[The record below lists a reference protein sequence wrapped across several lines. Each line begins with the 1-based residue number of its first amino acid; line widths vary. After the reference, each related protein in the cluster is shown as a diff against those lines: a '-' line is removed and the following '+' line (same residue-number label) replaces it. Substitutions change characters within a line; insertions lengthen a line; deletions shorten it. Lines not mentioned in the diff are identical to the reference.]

1 MTGRARWGGG
11 TALVLAVTLGAL
23 HCNDGPTGPTA
34 GTLSVR
40 LSNAGSS
47 DRAMLLQIAG
57 TDSSARIDTV
67 QATPGSS
74 YRIFVQRQ
82 SGSAWRAIVTGN
94 LSNGVL
100 LSLGVPDKDRASA
113 YTGTILD
120 VADAAFADVP
130 PGSRQLSVAP

>member
-1 MTGRARWGGG
+1 MRARWG
-11 TALVLAVTLGAL
+11 APLVLAVMIGAL

-40 LSNAGSS
+40 LANAGSS

-57 TDSSARIDTV
+57 TDTSARIDTV
-67 QATPGSS
+67 QAATGSS
-74 YRIFVQRQ
+74 YRVFVQRQ
-82 SGSAWRAIVTGN
+82 SRIQWRAIVTGN

-100 LSLGVPDKDRASA
+100 LSIGVPDKDRASA

-120 VADAAFADVP
+120 VADATFADVP

>member
-1 MTGRARWGGG
+1 MRARARCGA
-11 TALVLAVTLGAL
+11 ALVLAVTLGAL
-23 HCNDGPTGPTA
+23 YCTEGPTGPTA

-40 LSNAGSS
+40 LANAGSS

-57 TDSSARIDTV
+57 TDTSARIDTV

-74 YRIFVQRQ
+74 YRVFVQRQ
-82 SGSAWRAIVTGN
+82 SVTRWRVIVTGN

-100 LSLGVPDKDRASA
+100 LSIGVADKDRASA